1 MENVKKTKTR
11 RVGNPKWIHIPSD
24 IDVYYVKGNGD
35 KSIKAS
41 LYIHHKGL
49 NVFDL
54 TKRESDRQ
62 QNNHEVYL
70 KPVTISNYDE
80 VFSGYMAQ
88 IQMLYDLEY
97 SPQEIIKT
105 IYDIE
110 KGSKNTE
117 VELDNLK
124 ELFKEVNCE
133 FKEQLDKVKDEIF
146 ELHQIQ
152 NKMELICKEMEML

>member
-1 MENVKKTKTR
+1 M
-11 RVGNPKWIHIPSD
+11 
-24 IDVYYVKGNGD
+24 
-35 KSIKAS
+35 
-41 LYIHHKGL
+41 
-49 NVFDL
+49 
-54 TKRESDRQ
+54 
-62 QNNHEVYL
+62 YL
-70 KPVTISNYDE
+70 KPVTIANYDE

-88 IQMLYDLEY
+88 IQMLHDLDY

-124 ELFKEVNCE
+124 ELFKQVNCE
-133 FKEQLDKVKDEIF
+133 FKEQLEKVKDEIF

-152 NKMELICKEMEML
+152 NKMDIICKEMEML

>member
-24 IDVYYVKGNGD
+24 IDVYYVKGNGNNC
-35 KSIKAS
+35 SKAS

-49 NVFDL
+49 NVYDL
-54 TKRESDRQ
+54 TKRDSDKQ

-80 VFSGYMAQ
+80 VFAGYMAQ
-88 IQMLYDLEY
+88 VQMLYDLEY

-124 ELFKEVNCE
+124 ELFTEVNGE
-133 FKEQLDKVKDEIF
+133 FKEQLNRVKDEIF

-152 NKMELICKEMEML
+152 NKMDIICKEMEML

>member
-24 IDVYYVKGNGD
+24 IDVYFVKGNGN
-35 KSIKAS
+35 KSTKAS
-41 LYIHHKGL
+41 LYIHHKNL

-54 TKRESDRQ
+54 TGKEADKQ

-80 VFSGYMAQ
+80 VFAGYMSQ
-88 IQMLYDLEY
+88 IQMLFDLKY
-97 SPQEIIKT
+97 SPQQIVKT

-110 KGSKNTE
+110 KGTKNTE

-124 ELFKEVNCE
+124 EAFIEVKCE
-133 FKEQLDKVKDEIF
+133 FEEQLNRVKDEVF

-152 NKMELICKEMEML
+152 NKMDIICKEMEML